1 MKTII
6 IFGVI
11 LILTIVT
18 PDFFINSGI
27 YFFLDSIFY
36 PVYELKNFF
45 SQSIYFHLRDSL
57 SLLLWYKIYSKIFLL
72 FILIIGAF
80 LWYKI
85 WKLINSILEIK
96 DNKINLLLIISSILF
111 VILNPFI
118 YERLVTQSWIALAIF
133 FIWLGLVYLIE
144 YILNINNKKLYLS
157 WFFFGIS
164 FMIMPHTAVFLLIIA
179 IVTLSFFFKKF
190 TIKNILISIWIF
202 LFINANWLIW
212 SLFLNENKTI
222 WKISTFNTQNIESF
236 TSNSLNW
243 LWTEITN
250 LLLYWFWWEKYNRL
264 LTPDNNYWYLAW
276 FAILIIIIYGWIEL
290 YKRKKKLTLYLL
302 TLAIV
307 SYILSL
313 WISSPLFAWFNELL
327 YTYVPY
333 YIWMREPQ
341 KLTWLVMI
349 VYAIFFLVW
358 IYSILENNKNFK
370 RKEYI
375 KKVLLNSYSII
386 SYMFI
391 LLIIWSPNVLFWFNG
406 QLKISD
412 YPDEIF
418 QSRDNLIEFN
428 DKDVLVLPWH
438 SYMACEWSNRKVF
451 SNPIWHI
458 LKPVTTI
465 MADNIEVADLY
476 TNSNSDRSK
485 QIEKFVKTKDF
496 TILKKLNIDTIY
508 FMDKCADFP
517 KYKYLEKSDE
527 LQKVF
532 QSNYIKIYK
541 INWSLFPLIRGRE
554 FKREV
559 F

>member
-6 IFGVI
+6 TFSII

-18 PDFFINSGI
+18 PDFFIKSGI

-36 PVYELKNFF
+36 PIHELKNFF
-45 SQSIYFHLRDSL
+45 FQSIFFHLRDLL

-72 FILIIGAF
+72 FILIIGTF

-85 WKLINSILEIK
+85 WKLINNILDIK
-96 DNKINLLLIISSILF
+96 EENIKSLLTISSISF

-118 YERLVTQSWIALAIF
+118 YERLVTQSTISLAILL
-133 FIWLGLVYLIE
+133 IWFWLIYLIE

-157 WFFFGIS
+157 WLFFGLS
-164 FMIMPHTAVFLLIIA
+164 FMIMPHTAVFLLIIWV
-179 IVTLSFFFKKF
+179 ITLSFFFKKF
-190 TIKNILISIWIF
+190 TIKNILISIGIF
-202 LFINANWLIW
+202 LFINSNWLIW
-212 SLFLNENKTI
+212 WLFLNENN
-222 WKISTFNTQNIESF
+222 ISSKVSVFNTQNIESF
-236 TSNSLNW
+236 TSNSLNG
-243 LWTEITN
+243 LGTEITN

-264 LTPDNNYWYLAW
+264 LIPDNNYWYIAW
-276 FAILIIIIYGWIEL
+276 FIIFWIVVYWWIEL

-302 TLAIV
+302 TLAVV

-313 WISSPLFAWFNELL
+313 GISSVLFSWFNELL

-333 YIWMREPQ
+333 YIGMREPQ

-358 IYSILENNKNFK
+358 VYSILENNSNFK

-375 KKVLLNSYSII
+375 KKVLLNQYSII
-386 SYMFI
+386 SYIFI
-391 LLIIWSPNVLFWFNG
+391 LIIIWSPNVLFWFNG

-485 QIEKFVKTKDF
+485 QIEEFIKTKDF
-496 TILKKLNIDTIY
+496 TILKNLEIDTIY
-508 FMDKCADFP
+508 FMDNCADFP
-517 KYKYLEKSDE
+517 KYKYLETSDE

-532 QSNYIKIYK
+532 QSTNIKIYK
-541 INWSLFPLIRGRE
+541 I
-554 FKREV
+554 K
-559 F
+559 